1 MVKIRLK
8 RMGRRHAPFYRV
20 SVMESRCP
28 RDGKVI
34 EEVGYYN
41 PIEKDESKQ
50 IRLKED
56 RIRHWL
62 DKGAVATETVANMLK
77 KAGIVSGK

>member
-20 SVMESRCP
+20 SVMDSRSP

-41 PIEKDESKQ
+41 PIEKDEAKQ
-50 IRLKED
+50 LRLKED

-62 DKGAVATETVANMLK
+62 EQGAVASDTVANMLK
-77 KAGIVSGK
+77 KAGIVQG